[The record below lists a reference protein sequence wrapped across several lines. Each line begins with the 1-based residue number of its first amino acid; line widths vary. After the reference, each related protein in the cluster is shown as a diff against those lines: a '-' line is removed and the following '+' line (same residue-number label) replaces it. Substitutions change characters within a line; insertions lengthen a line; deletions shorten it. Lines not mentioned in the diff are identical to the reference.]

1 MLEFGKRE
9 KGSNEECGDYG
20 LHNWMIDERH
30 LVKFRAKMK
39 MQFVEDKN
47 VSSVL
52 EIWSIRF

>member
-1 MLEFGKRE
+1 MEFGKRE

-20 LHNWMIDERH
+20 LHNWTIDERH